1 MNKDKGREE
10 FEVWFDADQLPCE
23 SDWFKRDPDSPDEY
37 LFAPTQFSWDA
48 WQAAQAAMQ
57 PEIDKLFECQVER
70 GNYQAELFA
79 VRQQLAA
86 ANKTIEQLQ
95 AKVAEAKRE
104 ALEEAAVIAQTNS
117 DSNVD
122 GGDYACGCCYEIRRM
137 AADLQ
142 GK

>member
-48 WQAAQAAMQ
+48 WQAAQTEMQ

-79 VRQQLAA
+79 VRQQLAQ
-86 ANKTIEQLQ
+86 ANETIKQL
-95 AKVAEAKRE
+95 KRTINE
-104 ALEEAAVIAQTNS
+104 IVTHHTNT
-117 DSNVD
+117 
-122 GGDYACGCCYEIRRM
+122 
-137 AADLQ
+137 
-142 GK
+142 